1 MTKWIKW
8 IKWILIEVVLFAL
21 VLTGVMAVA
30 TLYVRPYLRANT
42 ALPKDSILTLK
53 QQESGDI
60 QISWPKA
67 NRADYYLF
75 EVYQLPN
82 GGNFTYQNCA
92 GELVYS
98 SEITGLTSV
107 TFPADAYSGNMLF
120 RITSAVRYMFNGEQK
135 VRFCADPLEAVVD
148 FDLPLMQALT
158 CTTDQQNQRA
168 SIRMETEKGTHYVI
182 YYKDANGKYQE
193 LKTITEPA
201 ISLNFSEEGDLAL
214 PTYGKSVDLKVA
226 VYRKGDGFVYYSNSY
241 AEISIPRD
249 TLVPADFALAAQ
261 KEETGYRLAWEEK
274 ECDYYDIQ
282 VLNAQSQ
289 KWESICRVEGNEE
302 PTCLLTVDSVAN
314 TCVFRVVAA
323 YQKEEKNG
331 NGEVALVEKY
341 RAISNEI
348 RLPAPE
354 IPVIPIL

>member
-82 GGNFTYQNCA
+82 GGNFTYQNGA

-120 RITSAVRYMFNGEQK
+120 RITSAVRYMFNGEQQ

-193 LKTITEPA
+193 LKTITTPTV
-201 ISLNFSEEGDLAL
+201 SLNFGQEGDLAL
-214 PTYGKSVDLKVA
+214 PAYGNSAQLKIA

-241 AEISIPRD
+241 AEISIPRE

-289 KWESICRVEGNEE
+289 EWESVGRVEGNEE
-302 PTCLLTVDSVAN
+302 PTYLLTADSVAN

-323 YQKEEKNG
+323 YQKEEKNE